1 MSTGTSG
8 MNVNIPEI
16 VADLKSAFGR
26 YEKALNENDI
36 GVLDEMFW
44 NSPHTVRY
52 GVAEQLYGHAEIA
65 GFRAGRP
72 TIDLRRELLKVVI
85 TTYGRDFG
93 TASCEYR
100 RLETGRR
107 GRQMQTWMR
116 IDGAWK
122 VVAAHVSL
130 LPP

>member
-1 MSTGTSG
+1 M
-8 MNVNIPEI
+8 MVNIPE
-16 VADLKSAFGR
+16 VHAEMKAAFEL
-26 YEKALNENDI
+26 YEKALNEND
-36 GVLDEMFW
+36 VAFLNELFW

-52 GVAEQLYGHAEIA
+52 GVAEQLYGHDEIK
-65 GFRAGRP
+65 GFRAARSLV
-72 TIDLRRELLKVVI
+72 DLRRELLKVVI
-85 TTYGRDFG
+85 TTYGREFA

-107 GRQMQTWMR
+107 GRQMQTWLR

-130 LPP
+130 LPA